1 MRFTMQHGMT
11 NEREYEAE
19 ADLDLVWGVE
29 AISQVIRQTKRQTS
43 LMIERGELDGVVRRI
58 GRRYYASRQGLRRHF
73 LGKME
78 AE

>member
-1 MRFTMQHGMT
+1 
-11 NEREYEAE
+11 
-19 ADLDLVWGVE
+19 
-29 AISQVIRQTKRQTS
+29 
-43 LMIERGELDGVVRRI
+43 MIERGELDGVVRRI

>member
-1 MRFTMQHGMT
+1 MQHGMT

-19 ADLDLVWGVE
+19 ADFDLVWGVE

-43 LMIERGELDGVVRRI
+43 LMIERGELAGVVRRI
-58 GRRYYASRQGLRRHF
+58 GRKFYASRSELRRHF
-73 LGKME
+73 LGKLE